1 MSATRPS
8 GTSSPSSNLFC
19 LPARE
24 TGQGVK
30 DMHIRLSGLLC
41 VCRLLC
47 VLPVTPLS
55 PRTRLLCLAG
65 VEDIYLSVLGYQS
78 LLHPRKR
85 EGILALMNL
94 Q

>member
-1 MSATRPS
+1 MSAARLS

-19 LPARE
+19 LPAPRPRCE
-24 TGQGVK
+24 RYAHKEV
-30 DMHIRLSGLLC
+30 SGYSVYMC
-41 VCRLLC
+41 VCVC

-55 PRTRLLCLAG
+55 PRLLCLAG
-65 VEDIYLSVLGYQS
+65 VEDIYLSVQVYQS

-85 EGILALMNL
+85 EGILTLMNL